1 MTQPGITI
9 TELRPDAAAPFA
21 ALTYPLFRHLVSAPP
36 ERDMIYF
43 GASDADGNPVGLAF
57 GMGGPRGEYELVS
70 VYVSALRRNMGIGT
84 ELTNALH
91 KAFTA
96 RGYDTGV
103 QLFTLDADDQSYGR
117 FLMKCGFGRPVIRQL
132 VCKTTV
138 ALAESTPWLRDAAI
152 PDGYRVGLWKD
163 VSDAARNNL
172 KMRKS
177 DDPALFPDTLNPF
190 DFEADCNLET
200 SVVLYQGDEVVG
212 WIITHIIDDETLRWT
227 CSWVLTSIQG
237 AGRIIPLWWE
247 AVQRQRAAMALPR
260 FTWTVPMEE
269 TRMTRFAV
277 RRMRPWL
284 EYLGYACTARRKTD
298 G

>member
-1 MTQPGITI
+1 
-9 TELRPDAAAPFA
+9 
-21 ALTYPLFRHLVSAPP
+21 
-36 ERDMIYF
+36 
-43 GASDADGNPVGLAF
+43 
-57 GMGGPRGEYELVS
+57 
-70 VYVSALRRNMGIGT
+70 
-84 ELTNALH
+84 
-91 KAFTA
+91 
-96 RGYDTGV
+96 
-103 QLFTLDADDQSYGR
+103 
-117 FLMKCGFGRPVIRQL
+117 MKCGFGRPVIRQL

-163 VSDAARNNL
+163 VSDAARNIL

-247 AVQRQRAAMALPR
+247 AVQRQRAATALPR